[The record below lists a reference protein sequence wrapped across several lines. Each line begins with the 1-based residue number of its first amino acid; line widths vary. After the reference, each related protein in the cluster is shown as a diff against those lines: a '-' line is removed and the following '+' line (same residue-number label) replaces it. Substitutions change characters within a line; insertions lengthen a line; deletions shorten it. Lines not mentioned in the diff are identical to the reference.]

1 MTFPPFD
8 SYLASASRLKMNAA
22 YVKPSLANLPIRALI
37 VIVYGQNKLTTTMWK
52 KMKGIHIGYFFT
64 APFFPR
70 WLWKCRG
77 EHPFEKQFHICWVKW
92 TITWSRYLMSC
103 DQGPNTVNV
112 GTLSAKAGVE
122 SLQGVMDINSWC
134 SSFSVLSQTKD
145 NTDLPYHDI

>member
-77 EHPFEKQFHICWVKW
+77 EHPFEKPLLPVKLHYVTLCWPLTQKLSTNEVR
-92 TITWSRYLMSC
+92 SRSHACCFRKPSQQTTFY
-103 DQGPNTVNV
+103 DQHHVENKSRRLLRAANTCQND
-112 GTLSAKAGVE
+112 S
-122 SLQGVMDINSWC
+122 
-134 SSFSVLSQTKD
+134 
-145 NTDLPYHDI
+145 